1 MTQDF
6 INMVNN
12 GVKRST
18 DNWGTGM
25 ILQHP
30 ITKKILLAKRTDTGE
45 YGTPG
50 GKVEYQ
56 ESPKDGVLRE
66 TLEESNIPVKDMICY
81 GNNLHVAPN
90 GKNWV
95 DFLFYSDSFDDS
107 NIQNQETE
115 MEEFNWYDVD
125 EALNLNLFPPSRTG
139 LELAVKAGLLNNTA
153 DTSNYISYI
162 DCPVS
167 ATAVSDSYPCQY
179 SYCEPQQTYEGKLE
193 SPWIYW
199 D

>member
-12 GVKRST
+12 GVKRSS
-18 DNWGTGM
+18 DNWGTGI
-25 ILQHP
+25 ILQNP
-30 ITKKILLAKRTDTGE
+30 MTKKILLAKRTDTGE

-56 ESPKDGVLRE
+56 ESPKQGVIRE
-66 TLEESNIPVKDMICY
+66 CKEESNVTIKDMICY

-95 DFLFYSDSFDDS
+95 DFLFYSNAFDDS
-107 NIQNQETE
+107 NIKNQETE
-115 MEEFNWYDVD
+115 MEPFDWYSVD
-125 EALNLNLFPPSRTG
+125 EALSMNLFPPSRTG
-139 LELAVKAGLLNNTA
+139 LELAISAGVLDGVTDNF
-153 DTSNYISYI
+153 IKFV
-162 DCPVS
+162 DCPTTAS
-167 ATAVSDSYPCQY
+167 AVSDSYPCQY
-179 SYCEPQQTYEGKLE
+179 SYCEPEQTFEGKLV